1 MVSGLERVLGIYFW
15 FEREGIVDRRDG
27 WMDGRGKSSES
38 AAVVK
43 SLVQGKGV

>member
-27 WMDGRGKSSES
+27 WMDGWMDGER
-38 AAVVK
+38 AVK
-43 SLVQGKGV
+43 ALP